1 MQRYMIMSRPD
12 ENSRRLEEKTHKIL
26 AENHYILDKE
36 NPEVIFVIGGDG
48 TFLYAVH
55 QYVQKLQN
63 IKFYGIHTGTLGFYT
78 DYQEADYDEFMDT
91 FLRGAYMEI
100 SSPLLCVHVGDN
112 TYHALNEAR
121 IENVTRT
128 QTMNVW
134 LDDVFLEVFRGTGLC
149 VSTQLGST
157 AYNRSLGGAV
167 IQEGTNI
174 IQLTEIAGIHHSQ
187 YRSLGSPLVMNENVT
202 VHLQSTDFRGAKL
215 GVDSDIYPID
225 DLHEI
230 IIRKDPEHQVKM
242 LKGRKVSYFTRLK
255 TLF

>member
-12 ENSRRLEEKTHKIL
+12 EYSRRLEDKTHQIL
-26 AENHYILDKE
+26 TKNHYILDKE
-36 NPEVIFVIGGDG
+36 DPEVIFVIGGDG
-48 TFLYAVH
+48 TFLYAVQ

-63 IKFYGIHTGTLGFYT
+63 LKFYGIHTGTLGFYT
-78 DYQEADYDEFMDT
+78 DYQESDYDEFMDT
-91 FLRGAYMEI
+91 FLRGAYMEVCY
-100 SSPLLCVHVGDN
+100 PLLHVQAGEQN
-112 TYHALNEAR
+112 YHALNEVR

-128 QTMNVW
+128 QTMQVW
-134 LDDVFLEVFRGTGLC
+134 LDDVFFEDYRGTGLC

-174 IQLTEIAGIHHSQ
+174 LQLTEIAGIHHSQ
-187 YRSLGSPLVMNENVT
+187 YRSLGSSLVMNENIT
-202 VHLQSTDFRGAKL
+202 IRLQSADFRGALL

-225 DLHEI
+225 TLHEV
-230 IIRKDPEHQVKM
+230 IIRQDPENQVKM